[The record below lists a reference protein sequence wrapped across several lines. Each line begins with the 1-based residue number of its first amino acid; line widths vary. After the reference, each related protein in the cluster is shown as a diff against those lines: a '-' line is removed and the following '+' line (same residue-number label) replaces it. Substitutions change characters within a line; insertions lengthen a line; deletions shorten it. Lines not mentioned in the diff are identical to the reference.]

1 MGQEKKQIPPV
12 DLKIEYKIIK
22 IIENLLYGYY
32 NTGLIEK
39 ARISCFR
46 TTKRP
51 EQISPSRSL
60 FAFGKL

>member
-1 MGQEKKQIPPV
+1 M
-12 DLKIEYKIIK
+12 KIEYKIIK